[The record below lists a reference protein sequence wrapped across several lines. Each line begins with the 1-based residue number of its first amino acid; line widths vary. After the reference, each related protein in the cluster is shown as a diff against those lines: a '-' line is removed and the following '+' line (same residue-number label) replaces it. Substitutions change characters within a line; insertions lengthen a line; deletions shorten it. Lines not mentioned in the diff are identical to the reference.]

1 MVDTDTFLTA
11 LYVMADDFCKTQSQL
26 PAEADQ
32 DEQDNM
38 CSKPGPEPSLYPG
51 EVVCLALFS
60 QFGKFASERDFYRYA
75 SRHLLTAFPRLPH
88 RTQFNRLLRRHYKAI
103 ATFALYLARLLKTQ
117 QPQQQ
122 GPGPQNYLYEAL
134 DTLALPTRDAKR
146 RGAGWLCEYTNI
158 GYSGRIGWY
167 EGFHLLTSVT
177 PVGAVTGWG
186 IGRASSKDQPLAES
200 FFAARALPQ
209 RLKLKY
215 MCSAGARTDVPYVA
229 DTGFEGAPNHK
240 RWKQLYGAEL
250 ICPPHPYTRSRVWGR
265 AARSWLARVR
275 QIAESVYEKLH
286 NFFGLQRERPH
297 DMAGFQA
304 RLAAT
309 IGLHNFCIWLNTQL
323 GRPPLAFADLLDW

>member
-11 LYVMADDFCKTQSQL
+11 LYVMADDFCKTQL
-26 PAEADQ
+26 PVELTEQAQQA
-32 DEQDNM
+32 EQDDI
-38 CSKPGPEPSLYPG
+38 CPKPGPDPSLCRS

-60 QFGKFASERDFYRYA
+60 QFGKFTSQRDFYRYA
-75 SRHLLTAFPRLPH
+75 LRHLLAAFPKLPH

-103 ATFALYLARLLKTQ
+103 AAFALYLAQVLKTQ
-117 QPQQQ
+117 QPH
-122 GPGPQNYLYEAL
+122 NYLYEAL
-134 DTLALPTRDAKR
+134 DTSAVPTRDAKR

-177 PVGAVTGWG
+177 PIGVVTGWG

-200 FFAARALPQ
+200 FFAARALPH

-215 MCSAGARTDVPYVA
+215 MCSVGEGATVPYVA

-250 ICPPHPYTRSRVWGR
+250 ICPPHPYTRSRTWGR
-265 AARSWLARVR
+265 EARSWLAGIR

-297 DMAGFQA
+297 ELAGFQA

-323 GRPPLAFADLLDW
+323 GRPHLAFADLLDW